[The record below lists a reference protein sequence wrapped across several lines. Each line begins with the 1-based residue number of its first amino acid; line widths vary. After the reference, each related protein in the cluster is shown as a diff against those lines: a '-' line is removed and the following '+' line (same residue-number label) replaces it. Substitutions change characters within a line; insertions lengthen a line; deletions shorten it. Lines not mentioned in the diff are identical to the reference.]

1 MAEKNKKK
9 NSPKRELNAVDRR
22 YLKAADILVETG
34 RAKSHS
40 EICIS
45 IGIDRSIISKMKSE
59 GRSVTMQ
66 QLEATI
72 TTYGLNS
79 EYFFYDAKSLF
90 EQVEANRSS
99 GIATNGDNNKVFNV
113 GQSNIEGNVLYE
125 QIADQIVNEAP
136 PELHNKINTL
146 VQETD
151 KIKKLAS
158 NYREEVT
165 ALKTEKREVEARLQK
180 SNEELHAV
188 KDELLSVFRNR

>member
-1 MAEKNKKK
+1 MAEKNKTKK
-9 NSPKRELNAVDRR
+9 GPKRELNAVDRR

-34 RAKSHS
+34 RSKSHS

-90 EQVEANRSS
+90 EQADKSKSS
-99 GIATNGDNNKVFNV
+99 GVATNGDNNKVFNV
-113 GQSNIEGNVLYE
+113 GQGNIEGNILYE
-125 QIADQIVNEAP
+125 QIADQIINEAP

-146 VQETD
+146 VLETG
-151 KIKKLAS
+151 KIKKIAS
-158 NYREEVT
+158 DYKEEVSV
-165 ALKTEKREVEARLQK
+165 LKTEKREVEARLQK
-180 SNEELHAV
+180 TNEELHAV
-188 KDELLSVFRNR
+188 KDELLNVFRNK